1 MKQLQEEVA
10 LESVT
15 NIEFEESSRRSFEF
29 LAGQIKTLK
38 SAFNTLTDTFLQELE
53 NMSSTVSG
61 EFWRLEEGL
70 LKDVGAHLRR
80 SEALEK
86 RVDELERLNKSADQ
100 QSLQLQQQSLQ
111 LQKRVNLITGEMESV
126 LQVIPRLEES
136 MLKNNQYVQER
147 LELLIQEEPKT
158 ALSIHNL
165 EEASNRMDQ
174 RMEETSNRLE
184 DTSNRLEEASNRMG
198 LSIQNLEEKLNRVDE
213 NLREEF
219 EQKHLKFQR
228 NVTRQLEGMNR
239 VLVCEE
245 KRSNKAGNL
254 GTGPGGGSFGNLDHV
269 YSPHRDRGPSRDYDR
284 DREWNRDRAWSDKSD
299 RSPLRIPTENRRSSS
314 DWPSDIERRGSGLET
329 YRERIGSMH
338 DSPRSTDNGK
348 SSFGKRGHEVSSA
361 KPGHIKMELDLS
373 GLQSTAQA

>member
-1 MKQLQEEVA
+1 MIKKMTTRMKQLQEEVA

-53 NMSSTVSG
+53 NMSGTVSG

-70 LKDVGAHLRR
+70 LKDVGSHLRRSEAFEKR

-86 RVDELERLNKSADQ
+86 RVDELERLNSSADQ
-100 QSLQLQQQSLQ
+100 KSLQ
-111 LQKRVNLITGEMESV
+111 LQKRVNLITDEMESV

-136 MLKNNQYVQER
+136 MLKNNHYVQER
-147 LELLIQEEPKT
+147 LELLVQEEPKT
-158 ALSIHNL
+158 ALSIQNL
-165 EEASNRMDQ
+165 EETSKNLEETTNRMD
-174 RMEETSNRLE
+174 
-184 DTSNRLEEASNRMG
+184 EATNRMG
-198 LSIQNLEEKLNRVDE
+198 LSIQNLEEKLNRMDE

-239 VLVCEE
+239 VLICEE
-245 KRSNKAGNL
+245 MRGNKAGNL
-254 GTGPGGGSFGNLDHV
+254 GAGPGGGSFGHLDHA

-284 DREWNRDRAWSDKSD
+284 DRDWNRERAWSDKSD

-314 DWPSDIERRGSGLET
+314 DWPSDIERRGSGLEA
-329 YRERIGSMH
+329 YRERIGSIH

-348 SSFGKRGHEVSSA
+348 SSFGKRDSYIPRRSESNTPSMGG
-361 KPGHIKMELDLS
+361 K
-373 GLQSTAQA
+373 